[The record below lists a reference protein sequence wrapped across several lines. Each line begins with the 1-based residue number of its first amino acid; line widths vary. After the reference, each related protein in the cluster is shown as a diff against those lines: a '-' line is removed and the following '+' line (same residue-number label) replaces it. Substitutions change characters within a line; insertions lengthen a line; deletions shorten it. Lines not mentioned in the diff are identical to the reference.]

1 MQMAESAPGVRDAQ
15 GNIDTSKIPE
25 GLRASYERAKKQ
37 IEDKDA
43 EFETR
48 RRNAQNVVDAYTRR
62 VLGGAEGSG
71 PPAAGTMTRADV
83 EATARASG
91 KTIAEVEAAAKAR
104 GITIK

>member
-48 RRNAQNVVDAYTRR
+48 RQNAQNVVDAYTRR
-62 VLGGAEGSG
+62 ILGDTESPG
-71 PPAAGTMTRADV
+71 PAAKTMSRADV
-83 EATARASG
+83 AETARVSG
-91 KTIAEVEAAAKAR
+91 KTVAQVEAAAKAK